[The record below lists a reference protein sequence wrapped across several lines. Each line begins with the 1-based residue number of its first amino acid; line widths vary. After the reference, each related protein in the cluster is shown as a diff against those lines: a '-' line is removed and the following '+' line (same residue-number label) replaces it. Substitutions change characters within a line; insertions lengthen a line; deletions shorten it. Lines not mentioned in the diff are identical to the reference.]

1 LLPDFCCHRA
11 SAVPIYFLIT
21 FRSTSLIR
29 LASPVHLLESV
40 QECPG
45 QFARRQASGCPVQA
59 AEETYFPEL
68 ASHQL
73 DQIRSVLKKSNGATD
88 VFRAVVEELAISEEL
103 PAETVEIQNTV
114 AEFLNRHFI
123 VERRAARHSRSI
135 SVEIVGSAI
144 ERAGKIVDALQF
156 YEDLGRPTST
166 VGQQKFAAERLVRNL
181 ERHAEY
187 LGSRGDERQARQRQ
201 VRAEQLRERWSM
213 GNVKVSDYPIVR
225 ALTTATE
232 WTRGPFKLV
241 LSKSHGR
248 LRIEHTERFETI
260 TLNWKDA
267 VLLGDAKFS
276 KLERSADES
285 AAWAIEGWNAT
296 IRLANRDDG
305 VRLVARLGK
314 EPFEVPL

>member
-88 VFRAVVEELAISEEL
+88 VFRAVVDELAISEEL

-123 VERRAARHSRSI
+123 VERRAARLTFDFCRDSR
-135 SVEIVGSAI
+135 EC
-144 ERAGKIVDALQF
+144 
-156 YEDLGRPTST
+156 
-166 VGQQKFAAERLVRNL
+166 
-181 ERHAEY
+181 H
-187 LGSRGDERQARQRQ
+187 
-201 VRAEQLRERWSM
+201 
-213 GNVKVSDYPIVR
+213 
-225 ALTTATE
+225 
-232 WTRGPFKLV
+232 
-241 LSKSHGR
+241 
-248 LRIEHTERFETI
+248 
-260 TLNWKDA
+260 
-267 VLLGDAKFS
+267 
-276 KLERSADES
+276 
-285 AAWAIEGWNAT
+285 
-296 IRLANRDDG
+296 
-305 VRLVARLGK
+305 
-314 EPFEVPL
+314 